1 MPRRIL
7 NRLLPSQATLRQ
19 RWYLRPFD
27 ALLHDPSLWS
37 THRRNTTRA
46 MALGIL
52 IAFIPFPAHTFLAGL
67 AAIYFRV
74 NVPVAILASW
84 ITNPIT
90 IGPLYYGCYR
100 LGLLLMGKQ
109 ATTDREGF
117 FSINLGHL
125 LEDVG
130 EPLLVGCLVSGVAI
144 AGLAYWSV
152 NRLWVWHVRRRFSRR
167 RNLLRTPQP

>member
-1 MPRRIL
+1 
-7 NRLLPSQATLRQ
+7 
-19 RWYLRPFD
+19 
-27 ALLHDPSLWS
+27 
-37 THRRNTTRA
+37 

-52 IAFIPFPAHTFLAGL
+52 IAFIPFPVHTFLAGVT
-67 AAIYFRV
+67 AIYFRI
-74 NVPVAILASW
+74 NVAVAILASW

-100 LGLLLMGKQ
+100 LGLVLMGRQ
-109 ATTDREGF
+109 ATTDREDF
-117 FSINLGHL
+117 FSINVGNL

-130 EPLLVGCLVSGVAI
+130 EPLLVGCLVAGVAI

-167 RNLLRTPQP
+167 RTLLRTPQP

>member
-1 MPRRIL
+1 V
-7 NRLLPSQATLRQ
+7 
-19 RWYLRPFD
+19 
-27 ALLHDPSLWS
+27 
-37 THRRNTTRA
+37 
-46 MALGIL
+46 
-52 IAFIPFPAHTFLAGL
+52 HTFLAGVT
-67 AAIYFRV
+67 AIYFRI
-74 NVPVAILASW
+74 NVAVAILASW

-100 LGLLLMGKQ
+100 LGLLLMGRQ

-117 FSINLGHL
+117 FSINLGNL

-130 EPLLVGCLVSGVAI
+130 EPLLLGCLVSGVAI